1 MLSRYL
7 SLRLVHFGVTFG
19 DAVAQ
24 YVTHNIVLY
33 VGGAARRLA
42 HVWLRAV
49 PPMLS
54 ESV

>member
-1 MLSRYL
+1 MLSHYL

-33 VGGAARRLA
+33 VAGAAQRLA
-42 HVWLRAV
+42 DMRLRAV

-54 ESV
+54 ESA